1 MLKHCKPNSEKY
13 YQRWFTHSIVLFPRS
28 STTKKSLPT
37 TIRIYLVFV
46 QNFTIVPG
54 EVKRRF
60 TSPPVSSNLKQSPWK
75 FRSAYRHMF
84 STYLWFFRIYLC
96 GWCRTSRMPVRSV
109 LLQPNP
115 APVTYRHKKSRE
127 RLKLRRRT
135 KCNRCA
141 TRRSAS
147 EKQSSGHSYDL
158 TWRWRCRS
166 EFEFGSASCHVSGAL
181 LSLKLTVAL
190 QVPRCPC

>member
-1 MLKHCKPNSEKY
+1 MSNVEDAGEECLALS
-13 YQRWFTHSIVLFPRS
+13 QIPR
-28 STTKKSLPT
+28 L
-37 TIRIYLVFV
+37 
-46 QNFTIVPG
+46 G
-54 EVKRRF
+54 
-60 TSPPVSSNLKQSPWK
+60 
-75 FRSAYRHMF
+75 
-84 STYLWFFRIYLC
+84 
-96 GWCRTSRMPVRSV
+96 
-109 LLQPNP
+109 